1 MPVKKGREA
10 NQGTTSIEMKY
21 GAVQS
26 ETRTYHK
33 DIDDPVS
40 LEDALT
46 EDSSLAAARATAR
59 IMAPKSDGTI
69 MMEVTQTTEA
79 FELEQIQWQFN
90 VVSLQER
97 TTTDIDGNRILIEYP
112 PSTDWASTITSNGGD
127 YIQSFQYTTYAEQTG
142 EAEKYIPSCEITG
155 QRFTIVPAGGIIN
168 HLTTVLRPW
177 FYTINETAFMGF
189 EKGCVLCMGVDFRPV
204 SPRKDGAWLV
214 EERYKFMTR
223 PGNPNS
229 GALPEDAE
237 EGDVA
242 GGWNTWHVWKD
253 PNSGYMPEDVW
264 EASEDTESG
273 FKGVTEV
280 RHYEYRDFTVLY
292 AVS

>member
-1 MPVKKGREA
+1 MPVIKGREA
-10 NQGTTSIEMKY
+10 NQGTTSIEMNY
-21 GAVQS
+21 GAVQN

-33 DIDDPVS
+33 DITDPVY

-46 EDSSLAAARATAR
+46 EDSSLSAARATAR
-59 IMAPKSDGTI
+59 VMAPKSDGTI

-79 FELEQIQWQFN
+79 FALGQIQWQFN

-112 PSTDWASTITSNGGD
+112 PSLDWSSTITSNGGD

-155 QRFTIVPAGGIIN
+155 QRFGLVPAGGIIN
-168 HLTTVLRPW
+168 HLTNVLRPW
-177 FYTINETAFMGF
+177 FYTINDTAFMGF
-189 EKGCVLCMGVDFRPV
+189 ERGCVLCMGVDFRPI
-204 SPRKDGAWLV
+204 SRRENGDWLC

-223 PGNPNS
+223 PGSPNS
-229 GALPEDAE
+229 GAKPAGAAAD
-237 EGDVA
+237 DVA

-253 PNSGYMPEDVW
+253 PNSGYIPEDVW
-264 EASEDTESG
+264 EADATTVSG
-273 FKGVTEV
+273 YKGVTEV
-280 RHYEYRDFTVLY
+280 RHYAYKDFTVLY
-292 AVS
+292 LVS